1 MPSYAAAD
9 KLLTLA
15 VTAGRAKLSF
25 ICKSVIFENKGK
37 TRKIQRMKKKWQRKE
52 QKWSKTRDEK
62 IEKEDRIK
70 HKIMNDKK
78 N

>member
-37 TRKIQRMKKKWQRKE
+37 TRKIQRMKKK
-52 QKWSKTRDEK
+52 
-62 IEKEDRIK
+62 
-70 HKIMNDKK
+70 
-78 N
+78 